1 MVDQNFPEGEMRK
14 VNITGRQDSV
24 ERASKMVDELISGEP
39 GSAQAII
46 QKVHLP
52 HSAPELTPSLRLI
65 RLTFAS
71 QAPGVLHKAR

>member
-46 QKVHLP
+46 QKVLALCLCMAHIVDHSILP
-52 HSAPELTPSLRLI
+52 GCP
-65 RLTFAS
+65 AS
-71 QAPGVLHKAR
+71 

>member
-1 MVDQNFPEGEMRK
+1 MRK

-46 QKVHLP
+46 QKVHSPLSFLYSEIFP
-52 HSAPELTPSLRLI
+52 WSQFIEPSRWHF
-65 RLTFAS
+65 FA
-71 QAPGVLHKAR
+71 AHLL